1 MVVGSSYQT
10 RFSMLGDQSDAR
22 QRIWTV
28 LDSNS
33 DFRLVRVEGGLVKAS
48 VRPNSLSWGEQ
59 ITVSLTQG
67 AEGADVVV
75 RSECSFPLRSSIG
88 ERTKKMLSESCVVS
102 RPTSESKTVDA
113 QLAVVRYVTRAQE
126 GSA

>member
-1 MVVGSSYQT
+1 
-10 RFSMLGDQSDAR
+10 MLGDQSDAR

-48 VRPNSLSWGEQ
+48 VRANSLSWGEQ

-75 RSECSFPLRSSIG
+75 RSECSFPLQIFDWGKNKENVERILRGLAAHFG
-88 ERTKKMLSESCVVS
+88 EQDR
-102 RPTSESKTVDA
+102 
-113 QLAVVRYVTRAQE
+113 
-126 GSA
+126 